1 MKDEDTQPDKL
12 ELNMY
17 KIIKE
22 NGFGIIELVIV
33 IAIVAISAAM
43 IVPVCRILPI

>member
-1 MKDEDTQPDKL
+1 MKAKDTQPAKL

-33 IAIVAISAAM
+33 IAIVAICAAM
-43 IVPVCRILPI
+43 IVPVYKILI